1 VRPVRERGN
10 LLLVTLLMGNTLVNS
25 AIAIILSD
33 ITSGWVGLAIATSL
47 ILVFGEIIPQS
58 ICSQHGLR
66 VGAYSIW
73 VVKIAIVLFYLVAKP
88 LSLVLDWSGLGPE
101 AEFRRNIHTESE
113 LAELIRIH
121 TTNPVA
127 VKESGL
133 LADDGR
139 LLGGCLR
146 YKRRLVRDV
155 MTGLARVKM
164 VPADLS
170 LGWDALSDIYR
181 SGFTRLPVFDGPREN
196 ITGILYT
203 KDLILVDPE
212 KTEKVAR
219 LLQMRRRTPDAGTL
233 GVSALYVAEDT
244 PLSEVF
250 KMFKRGDGNHSHML
264 LAGRRETLPGPG
276 KFTVTGVITLE
287 DVLEEIL
294 ATEIVDETDSVVD
307 ANRPETR
314 FGSFPE
320 ESNAYLARCQ
330 EAFRSPSKPRSDDHA
345 SVMVPPAVVGDGSC
359 ASTPRRAA
367 TALSSPSRRPT
378 GASRPKSP
386 SPETSPTG
394 NDGMRLPRSNSG
406 ECSPRSRSGLITRSD
421 PSGQ

>member
-1 VRPVRERGN
+1 MHPG
-10 LLLVTLLMGNTLVNS
+10 
-25 AIAIILSD
+25 
-33 ITSGWVGLAIATSL
+33 
-47 ILVFGEIIPQS
+47 
-58 ICSQHGLR
+58 QHGLR

-73 VVKIAIVLFYLVAKP
+73 VVKIAIVLFYPVAKP
-88 LSLVLDWSGLGPE
+88 LSLVLDCSGLGPE

-196 ITGILYT
+196 ITGILYA

-330 EAFRSPSKPRSDDHA
+330 EAFRSPSKPRSDDHT

-386 SPETSPTG
+386 SPETPPTG